1 MDRLG
6 AASTGA
12 EESGAPVL
20 SLVKIGP
27 ALRVW
32 RAWMA
37 GSAEMVASRKGL
49 GNSGGEASQR
59 LQSPQRPSP
68 TALISIRNK
77 GFERKC
83 EQSPVFVKERFARA
97 IGSA

>member
-6 AASTGA
+6 AASTDA

-68 TALISIRNK
+68 TALQMVSA
-77 GFERKC
+77 
-83 EQSPVFVKERFARA
+83 VHLAFVALPCRARA
-97 IGSA
+97 DT

>member
-68 TALISIRNK
+68 TALKR
-77 GFERKC
+77 G
-83 EQSPVFVKERFARA
+83 
-97 IGSA
+97 